1 VIRTLAR
8 VTARSPSAGR
18 SRWAVTIDF
27 HVDLI
32 KGGMETY
39 GVTTNPIFLP
49 GNVEP
54 RYSEFLSFIGI
65 SLNHETDT
73 NYYNDAT
80 LAYRNA

>member
-1 VIRTLAR
+1 
-8 VTARSPSAGR
+8 
-18 SRWAVTIDF
+18 
-27 HVDLI
+27 
-32 KGGMETY
+32 METY